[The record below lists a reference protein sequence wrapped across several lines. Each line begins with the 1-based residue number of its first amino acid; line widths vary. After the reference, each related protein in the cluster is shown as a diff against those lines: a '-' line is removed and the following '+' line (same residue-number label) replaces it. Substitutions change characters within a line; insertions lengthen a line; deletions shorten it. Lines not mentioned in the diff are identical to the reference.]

1 MRIACVGRRSPDGSP
16 CEVSGPPTTTASS
29 IVDIRHTR
37 PALRLRVR
45 RGDERAAYPV
55 RKLNDE
61 TRESTQRAHT
71 SAEREQKFT
80 YDTSI
85 APIGGPVATADISA
99 VATGPSS
106 GRNQVT
112 LGAINTLQRS
122 NC

>member
-45 RGDERAAYPV
+45 RGDGRAAYPV
-55 RKLNDE
+55 RKLHDE

-80 YDTSI
+80 HDTSI
-85 APIGGPVATADISA
+85 APICCSDRTIIWQKPSYASTVELLRTPVT
-99 VATGPSS
+99 
-106 GRNQVT
+106 
-112 LGAINTLQRS
+112 
-122 NC
+122 